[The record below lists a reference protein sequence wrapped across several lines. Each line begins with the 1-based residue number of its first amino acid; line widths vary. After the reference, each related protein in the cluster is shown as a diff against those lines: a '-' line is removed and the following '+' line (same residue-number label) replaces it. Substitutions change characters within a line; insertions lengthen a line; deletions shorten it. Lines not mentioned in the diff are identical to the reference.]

1 MLAYTSWVHKYNGN
15 IDYLSP
21 TYLNS
26 VLLYGQKIWQF
37 EVLHTNYQNIINYYA
52 TNIISRYYNNYDLI
66 TAITYRSGVSSF
78 SSWQV
83 DVSPTNGVQ
92 MSL

>member
-1 MLAYTSWVHKYNGN
+1 MAKN
-15 IDYLSP
+15 IDSLKFF
-21 TYLNS
+21 TLII
-26 VLLYGQKIWQF
+26 KI
-37 EVLHTNYQNIINYYA
+37 LIIYYA
-52 TNIISRYYNNYDLI
+52 TDIISRYYNNYDLI